1 MEQLFSYEQNKKTDK
16 GKQIE
21 RVSLEIYFWEETI
34 QIKQDYD
41 YSYKRPK
48 DGDNDIPEY
57 TLVREVEMSTEL
69 TIDLK
74 KANYRVW
81 NSTVTKGFFGDIR
94 GMKKPNISKNR
105 FDRLAE
111 FTTEAFYKGNKRG
124 SGKWGKRYSD
134 KVDQAF
140 IILKDLIQPRIKDD
154 YLRNKMHFHKT
165 EIDPLFDLL
174 VDYHLDKKN
183 IKGHDLIY
191 LDIQTDYP
199 KLKYLKLNDYKFVPS
214 VLDGYGIKTKQF
226 ISTLNNNTE
235 GLPIIIKSLN
245 YICKLFGDNFID
257 YLNKVDWH
265 LHCYRPPRG
274 NKTHLLKNDTE
285 KKNMMMTI
293 INWEKENMMTDS
305 FVDSLYNL
313 LSLRQS
319 LEKKGI
325 DLRYTATNDLQFR
338 ELEERWL
345 SVKKYISRG
354 YRVRYV
360 FKKDFIKYIE
370 QDILI
375 GDEVYKPKILS
386 TEEEFKVEGH
396 IMKNCMGQQFNHG
409 AVSVYV
415 SLRKGKKW
423 INVQYKSGDMTMAYG
438 KANSPIP
445 DEFKIVVD
453 TLTKR
458 FKKQKNI
465 SWVKE
470 KYDLI

>member
-1 MEQLFSYEQNKKTDK
+1 MGMVL
-16 GKQIE
+16 KQ
-21 RVSLEIYFWEETI
+21 
-34 QIKQDYD
+34 
-41 YSYKRPK
+41 
-48 DGDNDIPEY
+48 
-57 TLVREVEMSTEL
+57 
-69 TIDLK
+69 
-74 KANYRVW
+74 
-81 NSTVTKGFFGDIR
+81 
-94 GMKKPNISKNR
+94 
-105 FDRLAE
+105 
-111 FTTEAFYKGNKRG
+111 
-124 SGKWGKRYSD
+124 
-134 KVDQAF
+134 
-140 IILKDLIQPRIKDD
+140 
-154 YLRNKMHFHKT
+154 
-165 EIDPLFDLL
+165 
-174 VDYHLDKKN
+174 
-183 IKGHDLIY
+183 
-191 LDIQTDYP
+191 
-199 KLKYLKLNDYKFVPS
+199 
-214 VLDGYGIKTKQF
+214 
-226 ISTLNNNTE
+226 
-235 GLPIIIKSLN
+235 
-245 YICKLFGDNFID
+245 
-257 YLNKVDWH
+257 
-265 LHCYRPPRG
+265 
-274 NKTHLLKNDTE
+274 
-285 KKNMMMTI
+285 
-293 INWEKENMMTDS
+293 NMMTDS